1 MKKNSITP
9 SPHHPIES
17 GRITVEMYKDPTRMV
32 DEMSALGLR
41 HVGYG
46 IPTAPWNGMN
56 FSVKM
61 GRKIGEMLLLYDL
74 NGITP
79 NFTNDFSPWTVG
91 WWIMMGLEWV

>member
-1 MKKNSITP
+1 
-9 SPHHPIES
+9 
-17 GRITVEMYKDPTRMV
+17 
-32 DEMSALGLR
+32 MSALGLR

-79 NFTNDFSPWTVG
+79 NFTNDFSP
-91 WWIMMGLEWV
+91 